1 MHISKKSSVII
12 ANSFLP
18 VYYWYIG
25 GVGDEN
31 PREIELKLDFLDEGA
46 DYRAKIYRDDETS
59 HFDENPHAFKIDERV
74 VNGHEALALRMAP
87 GGGFAIRLQ
96 KI

>member
-1 MHISKKSSVII
+1 MVARKDLKSQD
-12 ANSFLP
+12 
-18 VYYWYIG
+18 WYIG